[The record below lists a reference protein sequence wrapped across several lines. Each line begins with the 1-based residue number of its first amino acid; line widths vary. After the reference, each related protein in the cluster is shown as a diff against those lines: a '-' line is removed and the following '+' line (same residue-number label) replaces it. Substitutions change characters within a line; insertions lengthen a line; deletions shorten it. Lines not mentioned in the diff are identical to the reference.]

1 MKKYMAALAAGVT
14 LVAGC
19 KDSPVVNPTDLPTAQ
34 QLTGALTLPGLQTLV
49 TGILVEDRSIYT
61 GAGAAYPVITEI
73 YARDAYRIDASE
85 PRYVNETLGGNPDPG
100 SFASGSGPFNAG
112 YRSLRQAN
120 VTLTAINNAPSGVL
134 TAAQKSASLGFVR
147 TFKALEYYRL
157 VELRD
162 TVGIPLQSDSA
173 NNTTPAPIICKEN
186 ALDLVAALLD
196 SANTDLV
203 AAGNITF
210 PFALPSGFTS
220 FGRNYR
226 SVPNFI
232 LFNRGLKGKVD
243 VYRGLDHAKPNAA
256 AFASA
261 VTELTAALG
270 GKGPGAVPG
279 SQFQFGPYYVFV
291 PSGTEAAPYALSDS
305 KLGLNPSVAAGIF
318 PGDTRSTKIVKRS
331 TLAGQGL
338 STTTTFIGAVSTNP
352 ANQAGPVGILRDE
365 EEVLLRAQAYI
376 GLGQIANAVAD
387 INSVRMF
394 YGATAGSATF
404 PLSTATTASQA
415 ITDVLYDKRYSLL
428 FEGPQRLVDLRAYGR
443 LNANF
448 LTKEVASD
456 PFNSA
461 FPIPKA
467 ESDARGGN
475 LAPTCS

>member
-19 KDSPVVNPTDLPTAQ
+19 KDSAVVNPTDLPTAQ

-49 TGILVEDRSIYT
+49 TGILVEDRSIFT

-100 SFASGSGPFNAG
+100 SFAGGGGPWSAA

-120 VTLTAINNAPSGVL
+120 VTLAAINNAPSGVL
-134 TAAQKSASLGFVR
+134 TPAQKSAALGFTR
-147 TFKALEYYRL
+147 TFKALEYYR
-157 VELRD
+157 VAELRD
-162 TVGIPLQSDSA
+162 TVGVALQADSA
-173 NNTTPAPIICKEN
+173 NNTDPQPIICKEN

-203 AAGNITF
+203 AAGDINF
-210 PFALPSGFTS
+210 PFALPGGFTG

-226 SVPNFI
+226 SVKNFV

-243 VYRGLDHAKPNAA
+243 VYRGLDHAKPNQA
-256 AFASA
+256 AFTLA
-261 VTELTAALG
+261 VNELTTALG
-270 GKGPGAVPG
+270 APAGKVPG

-291 PSGTEAAPYALSDS
+291 PSGTEAAPYALADS
-305 KLGLNPSVAAGIF
+305 KLGLNPAVLANIIDST
-318 PGDTRSTKIVKRS
+318 DTRRSKIVPRS

-338 STTTTFIGAVSTNP
+338 STTSTFIGAVSTNP
-352 ANQAGPVGILRDE
+352 ANLNGPVGILRDE

-376 GLGQIANAVAD
+376 GLGQLSNAVLD
-387 INSVRMF
+387 INSVRQF
-394 YGATAGSATF
+394 YGLKPYTSFA
-404 PLSTATTASQA
+404 STADA
-415 ITDVLYDKRYSLL
+415 ITAVLYEKRYSLL

-448 LTKEVASD
+448 LKKETVAD

-467 ESDARGGN
+467 ESDARGGDIT
-475 LAPTCS
+475 PVCK